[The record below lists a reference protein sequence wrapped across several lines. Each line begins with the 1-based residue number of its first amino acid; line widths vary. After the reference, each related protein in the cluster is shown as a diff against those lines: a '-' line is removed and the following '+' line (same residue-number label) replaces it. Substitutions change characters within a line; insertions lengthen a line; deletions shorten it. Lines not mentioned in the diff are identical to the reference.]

1 MKHYNEVAENVL
13 RRRDEFEAKKKRRQ
27 QAMHRA
33 GTVLTAIAMVIC
45 VLGTIGTCYV
55 VAAYIGAGDWFK
67 TYFRNQDDPT
77 LTTEQQEY
85 IDENAAKEIQSVTC
99 NDVTITV
106 QSAITDGRVAY
117 VLLDITA
124 PENMALDEYNLSS
137 DPILGNGVTYLDID
151 DDDGLANTASLVLQ
165 LYTSSPRFS
174 NFSYSGKNTLNLL
187 LKNLYRTQKNSPFT
201 KTTLV
206 RGEWRFLIH
215 FDYPCDNNVEYLD
228 VLKESIT
235 VFGTDMD
242 LNPYP
247 IILTS
252 FRLRG
257 LSAECLYTF
266 PEGTTQQASDFGD
279 FQIVMKD
286 GTVVVAHPKSASA
299 QTSGSTEEYPLGE
312 CTYLFDAPVV
322 FDEIDYIL
330 LNDGR
335 QIEVNP

>member
-13 RRRDEFEAKKKRRQ
+13 RRRDEFDAKKKRRQ

-33 GTVLTAIAMVIC
+33 GTILTAIAMIIC
-45 VLGTIGTCYV
+45 FLGTIGTCYV
-55 VAAYIGAGDWFK
+55 VAVYIGAGDWFK
-67 TYFRNQDDPT
+67 TYFHNQDDPT

-85 IDENAAKEIQSVTC
+85 IDDNAAKDIQSVTC
-99 NDVTITV
+99 NDVTVTV

-117 VLLDITA
+117 VLLDISG
-124 PENMALDEYNLSS
+124 PDNMVLDEYNFSS
-137 DPILGNGVTYLDID
+137 DFILGNGSTYINID
-151 DDDGLANTASLVLQ
+151 DDDGLANTASLVLR
-165 LYTSSPRFS
+165 LYTSSPAFS
-174 NFSYSGKNTLNLL
+174 EFSYSGKNTLNLL
-187 LKNLYRTQKNSPFT
+187 LKNLYRTQKNAPFT
-201 KTTLV
+201 KTTLA

-215 FDYPCDNNVEYLD
+215 FDFPNDTEYLD
-228 VLKESIT
+228 ILKEPIT
-235 VFGTDMD
+235 VYSANLYGD
-242 LNPYP
+242 PYP
-247 IILTS
+247 FILTS

-299 QTSGSTEEYPLGE
+299 QTSGSTEEYPLGD

>member
-13 RRRDEFEAKKKRRQ
+13 RRRDEFESKKKRRQ
-27 QAMHRA
+27 QAIHRA
-33 GTVLTAIAMVIC
+33 GTILTAIAMVIC

-55 VAAYIGAGDWFK
+55 VAVYAGAGAWFK
-67 TYFRNQDDPT
+67 SYFRNQDDPT
-77 LTTEQQEY
+77 LTTEQQEF
-85 IDENAAKEIQSVTC
+85 IDDNAAKEIQSVTC

-106 QSAITDGRVAY
+106 KSAITDGRVAY
-117 VLLDITA
+117 VLLDIIA
-124 PENMALDEYNLSS
+124 PDDMVLEDFNLSS
-137 DPILGNGVTYLDID
+137 DPILGNGSSYINID
-151 DDDGLANTASLVLQ
+151 DGDGLSNTASMVLR

-174 NFSYSGKNTLNLL
+174 NFSYAGKNTLNLL
-187 LKNLYRTQKNSPFT
+187 LKNLYRRQETSPFA
-201 KTTLV
+201 KITLV
-206 RGEWRFLIH
+206 RGEWRFLID
-215 FDYPCDNNVEYLD
+215 FDYPNNVEYLD
-228 VLKESIT
+228 ILKEPIT
-235 VFGTDMD
+235 VYGTNLYGDS
-242 LNPYP
+242 YSF
-247 IILTS
+247 ILTA

-299 QTSGSTEEYPLGE
+299 QTSGSTEEYPLGD